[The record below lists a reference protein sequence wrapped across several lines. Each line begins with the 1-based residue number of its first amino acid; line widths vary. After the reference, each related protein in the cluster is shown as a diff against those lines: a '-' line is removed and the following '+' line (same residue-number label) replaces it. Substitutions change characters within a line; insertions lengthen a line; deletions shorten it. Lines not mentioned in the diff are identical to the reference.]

1 MKANEG
7 KREGKRVKSFVASC
21 WLSID
26 RSLTRFAPRRNSL
39 CRTFNDIRRLTV
51 DKTFDPSPQGEPMPD
66 LLERLKIVPRIIE
79 VVGVYL
85 LFREV
90 RWGQDIEKHE
100 LEL

>member
-1 MKANEG
+1 
-7 KREGKRVKSFVASC
+7 
-21 WLSID
+21 
-26 RSLTRFAPRRNSL
+26 
-39 CRTFNDIRRLTV
+39 
-51 DKTFDPSPQGEPMPD
+51 MPD